1 MRDIRRE
8 RSRDRFFDSRAPG
21 CNEHKH
27 QKEAELQ
34 IYIRAKKE
42 ETQALYVARLAGL
55 VPSLNSASACE
66 CRSAGISSDSWPGT
80 PAPGPK

>member
-27 QKEAELQ
+27 QLQ